1 MTGENEPGG
10 QSDTVAMA
18 TGGNN
23 LVSEGETS
31 VKL

>member
-1 MTGENEPGG
+1 MTGENELGG
-10 QSDTVAMA
+10 QSETVATS

-31 VKL
+31 VKF